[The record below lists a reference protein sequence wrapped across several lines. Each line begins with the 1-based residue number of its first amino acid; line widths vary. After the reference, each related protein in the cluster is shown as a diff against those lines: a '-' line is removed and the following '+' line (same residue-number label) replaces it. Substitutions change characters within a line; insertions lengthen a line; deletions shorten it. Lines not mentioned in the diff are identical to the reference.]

1 MLDEVDEDGLG
12 PLQVVDD
19 DHLRPLHSPGLEQ
32 APEGELRLGRRRPDD
47 GVGLDADRDQDLDER
62 PVGDPFAV
70 GEAAAAEDV
79 RRVAYPLEEVRDEP
93 RLADPGRAEQ
103 REEPTRAV
111 RDRVLVVAPE
121 PLALSLASDERCL
134 GVTRDGR
141 GVGEH
146 LEEPVR
152 LHRLRLALESERL
165 DRFDADGVADEDLAS
180 RTDHDLAGR
189 CRLLETGGDVDGVAG
204 DERLGVPSDDDL
216 AGVDADSRLEPVLR
230 DGRCASRP
238 QREPHAARRPRAR
251 RGCRRR
257 P

>member
-19 DHLRPLHSPGLEQ
+19 DHLGPLHSPGLEQ

-79 RRVAYPLEEVRDEP
+79 RRVAYPLEEVGDEP
-93 RLADPGRAEQ
+93 RLADPGRAEE
-103 REEPTRAV
+103 REEPARAV

-134 GVTRDGR
+134 GVTRERTAASVSTSRSRNASTGSDFPLS
-141 GVGEH
+141 V
-146 LEEPVR
+146 
-152 LHRLRLALESERL
+152 ERL
-165 DRFDADGVADEDLAS
+165 DRFDADGVADERSAS
-180 RTDHDLAGR
+180 R
-189 CRLLETGGDVDGVAG
+189 
-204 DERLGVPSDDDL
+204 
-216 AGVDADSRLEPVLR
+216 SR
-230 DGRCASRP
+230 S
-238 QREPHAARRPRAR
+238 
-251 RGCRRR
+251 
-257 P
+257 